1 MSVSPFPGVQVRPN
15 VMIIDDSVF
24 IVLAY
29 DGDSVLSLSAPA
41 PTQLLRTPMNDDAWR
56 IITRDAEYVLTPED
70 T

>member
-29 DGDSVLSLSAPA
+29 DGYSVLSLSAPT

-56 IITRDAEYVLTPED
+56 IITRDAEYVLTPKD